1 MENLKIEKTKT
12 TPLINFDYEKHE
24 LLIQGESYPENTYD
38 FYHPVFEWL
47 NEYFSTIDENQK
59 VTLNIDLIYFNSSS
73 SKILL
78 DIFDLFEDKAENREG
93 DVIVNWYYDEE
104 NESAIEYGEEF
115 KEDLDY
121 VKFNLVKK

>member
-1 MENLKIEKTKT
+1 MDNLIIEKTKT
-12 TPLINFDYEKHE
+12 TPLINFDYEKQE

-47 NEYFSTIDENQK
+47 NEYFSTIDENQV

-78 DIFDLFEDKAENREG
+78 DIFDLFEDKAEKREG
-93 DVIVNWYYDEE
+93 DVVVN
-104 NESAIEYGEEF
+104 
-115 KEDLDY
+115 
-121 VKFNLVKK
+121 